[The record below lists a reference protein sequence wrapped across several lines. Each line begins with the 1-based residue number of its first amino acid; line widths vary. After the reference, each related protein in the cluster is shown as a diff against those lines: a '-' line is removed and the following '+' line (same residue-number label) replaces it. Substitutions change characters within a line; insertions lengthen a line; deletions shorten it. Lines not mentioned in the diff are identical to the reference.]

1 MAPPPEIP
9 VTSAMIA
16 KLGAAASDSQWAA
29 PPPIPLSTGIF
40 ASDAFIVM
48 SVAPFSRRPIG
59 RRWARLGLGNRGTRV
74 TSVAGFGWIR

>member
-1 MAPPPEIP
+1 
-9 VTSAMIA
+9 
-16 KLGAAASDSQWAA
+16 
-29 PPPIPLSTGIF
+29 LSTGIF

-59 RRWARLGLGNRGTRV
+59 RRWARLGLENRGTRV